1 MKEKKNIIL
10 ITLSVLLIA
19 IDQLSKILV
28 SIFINN
34 PLGNDIIGFE
44 VATNRGIAFGL
55 NDSSNLANIVLT
67 IAILGLII
75 SFIKKQ
81 NEKIDNKTMVALSL
95 MISGGISNLID
106 RFIRGGVLDFIKI
119 YKFPIFNLADIF
131 VVIGWILL
139 IVFIMMYSSKKVG
152 D

>member
-34 PLGNDIIGFE
+34 PLGNDFFGLE

-55 NDSSNLANIVLT
+55 NNSSNLANIVLT

>member
-1 MKEKKNIIL
+1 MG
-10 ITLSVLLIA
+10 
-19 IDQLSKILV
+19 
-28 SIFINN
+28 NN
-34 PLGNDIIGFE
+34 FFGLE